1 MKKIISLSESIGSRG
16 PKILVYGDSGVG
28 KTTLIVNLPGR
39 ILVASAERG
48 LRSIK
53 GAPNEANIDVIEI
66 DSVGDLRDAC
76 AHAAKNHDWLVCD
89 SITEIATKLLGER
102 KEGATDP
109 RQAYGAIID
118 EIGAVVRSMRD
129 LPCGV
134 LCTTHEEIDIDE
146 KTKKR
151 NILPMMPGSKLGP
164 SLPYVF
170 DEVYRMYV
178 DGEKRLIRTV
188 TDGVIKAKS
197 RGYVLDPVMDVTD
210 SGLAEVL
217 ERLNA

>member
-1 MKKIISLSESIGSRG
+1 
-16 PKILVYGDSGVG
+16 
-28 KTTLIVNLPGR
+28 
-39 ILVASAERG
+39 
-48 LRSIK
+48 
-53 GAPNEANIDVIEI
+53 
-66 DSVGDLRDAC
+66 
-76 AHAAKNHDWLVCD
+76 
-89 SITEIATKLLGER
+89 
-102 KEGATDP
+102 
-109 RQAYGAIID
+109 
-118 EIGAVVRSMRD
+118 MRD